1 MMLPEGDEAT
11 PPGTPSVNEILYQLL
26 QAMLQIMEAMKKIV
40 ELMDRNREVSD
51 LIAKYLVWVLKQHA
65 IQAARDVSEMPDADS
80 ARAPFFSEGQ
90 NPKLLPAFFTDLE
103 YLFKDSQITS
113 DSIKLRYLLRYLSPN
128 LRETVRQ
135 GAGYA
140 AKSYDGAKE
149 ELLKAFGN
157 PKAIRYTEEDLDA
170 CVKEYSQRSIKTIE
184 DFHARHIRFNLI
196 SRELRKI
203 GVSEQALDR
212 AYVKIMPFELREKI
226 LGA

>member
-65 IQAARDVSEMPDADS
+65 IQAARDIALG
-80 ARAPFFSEGQ
+80 APFFSEGQ